1 MQFDATT
8 INMLVKG
15 IWETIYMVFLSSALS
30 YVIGIPLGIAL
41 VVTDREGISP
51 VPLFNK
57 VLGLIINL
65 LRSVPFIILL
75 IMVLPITK
83 FIVGKTIGSNATVVP
98 LIIAA
103 APYIGR
109 MVESSLKEV
118 DAGVIEA
125 AKSMG
130 ASTWQIIVKVLL
142 PEAKP
147 SLLVGAAISVT
158 TILGYSAMAGFTGGG
173 GLGDIAIRYG
183 YHRYQT
189 DMMMVT
195 RSTTVTIIIS
205 VWLRIPPL
213 PDRYDDGDRSA
224 SGHYCAADPGGR
236 HAHVQKE

>member
-1 MQFDATT
+1 MQFDSTT
-8 INMLVKG
+8 MQMLIKG
-15 IWETIYMVFLSSALS
+15 IGETLYMVFLSSALS

-41 VVTDREGISP
+41 VVTDKDGISP

-57 VLGLIINL
+57 VLGLVINV
-65 LRSVPFIILL
+65 LRSIPFIILL
-75 IMVLPITK
+75 IMVIPITRM
-83 FIVGKTIGSNATVVP
+83 IVGKIIGCNATVVP
-98 LIIAA
+98 LVIAA

-195 RSTTVTIIIS
+195 VVLLIIIVQLIQEVFMRMS
-205 VWLRIPPL
+205 R
-213 PDRYDDGDRSA
+213 RGDKRV
-224 SGHYCAADPGGR
+224 R
-236 HAHVQKE
+236 

>member
-1 MQFDATT
+1 M
-8 INMLVKG
+8 
-15 IWETIYMVFLSSALS
+15 
-30 YVIGIPLGIAL
+30 
-41 VVTDREGISP
+41 
-51 VPLFNK
+51 
-57 VLGLIINL
+57 INL

-75 IMVLPITK
+75 IMVIPITRL
-83 FIVGKTIGSNATVVP
+83 IVGKIYGSNATVVP
-98 LIIAA
+98 LVISAS
-103 APYIGR
+103 PYIAR

-189 DMMMVT
+189 DMMLVT
-195 RSTTVTIIIS
+195 VVLLVIIVQLIQEIFMRMSRRSDK
-205 VWLRIPPL
+205 RI
-213 PDRYDDGDRSA
+213 R
-224 SGHYCAADPGGR
+224 
-236 HAHVQKE
+236 

>member
-1 MQFDATT
+1 MQFDST
-8 INMLVKG
+8 
-15 IWETIYMVFLSSALS
+15 TIYMVFLSSALS

-41 VVTDREGISP
+41 VVTDKEGISP

-57 VLGLIINL
+57 ALGLIINL

-75 IMVLPITK
+75 IMVLPVTK

-173 GLGDIAIRYG
+173 GLGDI
-183 YHRYQT
+183 
-189 DMMMVT
+189 
-195 RSTTVTIIIS
+195 
-205 VWLRIPPL
+205 

>member
-41 VVTDREGISP
+41 VVTDKEGISP

-109 MVESSLKEV
+109 MVESSLKEG

-195 RSTTVTIIIS
+195 VVLLVIIVQLIQEVAMRMS
-205 VWLRIPPL
+205 RKSDKRI
-213 PDRYDDGDRSA
+213 R
-224 SGHYCAADPGGR
+224 
-236 HAHVQKE
+236 

>member
-1 MQFDATT
+1 MQFDSTT

-30 YVIGIPLGIAL
+30 YVIVIPLGIAL
-41 VVTDREGISP
+41 VVTDKEGISP

-57 VLGLIINL
+57 ALGLIINL

-75 IMVLPITK
+75 IMVLPVTK

-195 RSTTVTIIIS
+195 VVLLVIIVQLIQEVAMRMS
-205 VWLRIPPL
+205 RKSDKRI
-213 PDRYDDGDRSA
+213 R
-224 SGHYCAADPGGR
+224 
-236 HAHVQKE
+236 

>member
-1 MQFDATT
+1 MQFDSTT
-8 INMLVKG
+8 MQMLIKG
-15 IWETIYMVFLSSALS
+15 IGETLYMVFLSSALS

-41 VVTDREGISP
+41 VVTDKDGIRP

-57 VLGLIINL
+57 VLGLVINV
-65 LRSVPFIILL
+65 LRSIPFIILL
-75 IMVLPITK
+75 IMVIPITRM
-83 FIVGKTIGSNATVVP
+83 IVGKIIGCNATVVP
-98 LIIAA
+98 LVIAA

-125 AKSMG
+125 AISMG

-195 RSTTVTIIIS
+195 VVLLIIIVQLIQEVFMRMS
-205 VWLRIPPL
+205 R
-213 PDRYDDGDRSA
+213 RGDKRV
-224 SGHYCAADPGGR
+224 R
-236 HAHVQKE
+236 

>member
-1 MQFDATT
+1 MQFDSTT

-41 VVTDREGISP
+41 VVTDKEGISP

-98 LIIAA
+98 LIAA
-103 APYIGR
+103 SPYIGR

-195 RSTTVTIIIS
+195 VVLLVIIVQLIQEVAMRMS
-205 VWLRIPPL
+205 RKSDKRI
-213 PDRYDDGDRSA
+213 R
-224 SGHYCAADPGGR
+224 
-236 HAHVQKE
+236 

>member
-1 MQFDATT
+1 MQFDSTT
-8 INMLVKG
+8 RHMRVKG
-15 IWETIYMVFLSSALS
+15 IWETLYRVCLPSALS
-30 YVIGIPLGIAL
+30 YVIGIPLGIAM
-41 VVTDREGISP
+41 VVTDKEGISP

-103 APYIGR
+103 SPYIGR

-195 RSTTVTIIIS
+195 VVLLVIIVQLIQEVAMRMS
-205 VWLRIPPL
+205 RKSDKRI
-213 PDRYDDGDRSA
+213 R
-224 SGHYCAADPGGR
+224 
-236 HAHVQKE
+236 

>member
-1 MQFDATT
+1 MQFDSTT

-41 VVTDREGISP
+41 VVTDKEGISP

-103 APYIGR
+103 SPYIGR

-195 RSTTVTIIIS
+195 VVLLVIIVQLIQEVAMRMS
-205 VWLRIPPL
+205 RKSDTRI
-213 PDRYDDGDRSA
+213 R
-224 SGHYCAADPGGR
+224 
-236 HAHVQKE
+236 

>member
-41 VVTDREGISP
+41 VVTDKEGISP

-57 VLGLIINL
+57 ALGLIINL

-75 IMVLPITK
+75 IMVLPVTK

-195 RSTTVTIIIS
+195 VVLLVIIVQLIQEVAMRMS
-205 VWLRIPPL
+205 RKSDKRI
-213 PDRYDDGDRSA
+213 R
-224 SGHYCAADPGGR
+224 
-236 HAHVQKE
+236 

>member
-1 MQFDATT
+1 MQFDSTT

-41 VVTDREGISP
+41 VVTDKEGISP

-103 APYIGR
+103 SPYIGR

-130 ASTWQIIVKVLL
+130 ASTWQIIVNVML

-195 RSTTVTIIIS
+195 VVLLVIIVQLIQEVAMRMS
-205 VWLRIPPL
+205 RKSDKRI
-213 PDRYDDGDRSA
+213 R
-224 SGHYCAADPGGR
+224 
-236 HAHVQKE
+236 

>member
-1 MQFDATT
+1 M
-8 INMLVKG
+8 
-15 IWETIYMVFLSSALS
+15 
-30 YVIGIPLGIAL
+30 
-41 VVTDREGISP
+41 
-51 VPLFNK
+51 PLFNK

-147 SLLVGAAISVT
+147 SLLVGVAISVT
-158 TILGYSAMAGFTGGG
+158 TILGYSAMAG
-173 GLGDIAIRYG
+173 LQEEADWEISPSV
-183 YHRYQT
+183 T
-189 DMMMVT
+189 D
-195 RSTTVTIIIS
+195 TTVTRPI
-205 VWLRIPPL
+205 
-213 PDRYDDGDRSA
+213 
-224 SGHYCAADPGGR
+224 
-236 HAHVQKE
+236 

>member
-41 VVTDREGISP
+41 VVTAREGISP

-195 RSTTVTIIIS
+195 VVLLVIIVQLIQEVAMRMS
-205 VWLRIPPL
+205 RKSDKRI
-213 PDRYDDGDRSA
+213 R
-224 SGHYCAADPGGR
+224 
-236 HAHVQKE
+236 

>member
-195 RSTTVTIIIS
+195 VVLLVIIVQLIQE
-205 VWLRIPPL
+205 VALRMSRKSDKRI
-213 PDRYDDGDRSA
+213 R
-224 SGHYCAADPGGR
+224 
-236 HAHVQKE
+236 

>member
-1 MQFDATT
+1 MQFDSTT

-15 IWETIYMVFLSSALS
+15 IGETVYMISLSSLLS
-30 YVIGIPLGIAL
+30 YILGIPLGIAL
-41 VVTDREGISP
+41 VVTDKDGIHPIP
-51 VPLFNK
+51 VLNR
-57 VLGLIINL
+57 VLGLVINL

-75 IMVLPITK
+75 IMVLPVTK
-83 FIVGKTIGSNATVVP
+83 LIVGKTIGSNAAIVP
-98 LIIAA
+98 LVISA

-118 DAGVIEA
+118 DAGVVEA

-147 SLLVGAAISVT
+147 SLLVGAAISIT

-183 YHRYQT
+183 YHRYQS
-189 DMMMVT
+189 DMMFVT
-195 RSTTVTIIIS
+195 VVLLVIIVQLIQEIAMRLARRSDK
-205 VWLRIPPL
+205 RI
-213 PDRYDDGDRSA
+213 R
-224 SGHYCAADPGGR
+224 
-236 HAHVQKE
+236 

>member
-41 VVTDREGISP
+41 VVTGREGISP

-195 RSTTVTIIIS
+195 VVLLVIIVQLIQEVAMRMS
-205 VWLRIPPL
+205 RKSDKRI
-213 PDRYDDGDRSA
+213 R
-224 SGHYCAADPGGR
+224 
-236 HAHVQKE
+236 

>member
-8 INMLVKG
+8 INMLVKV

-41 VVTDREGISP
+41 VVTDKEGISP

-195 RSTTVTIIIS
+195 VVLLVIIVQLIQEVAMRMS
-205 VWLRIPPL
+205 RKSDKRI
-213 PDRYDDGDRSA
+213 R
-224 SGHYCAADPGGR
+224 
-236 HAHVQKE
+236 

>member
-1 MQFDATT
+1 MQFDAT
-8 INMLVKG
+8 
-15 IWETIYMVFLSSALS
+15 TIYMVFLSSALS

-41 VVTDREGISP
+41 VVTDKEGISP

-103 APYIGR
+103 SPYIGR

-195 RSTTVTIIIS
+195 VVLLVIIVQLIQEVAMRMS
-205 VWLRIPPL
+205 RKSDKRI
-213 PDRYDDGDRSA
+213 R
-224 SGHYCAADPGGR
+224 
-236 HAHVQKE
+236 

>member
-125 AKSMG
+125 ARSMG
-130 ASTWQIIVKVLL
+130 ASNFTIVTKVMLV
-142 PEAKP
+142 EART
-147 SLLVGAAISVT
+147 SLIVGATISLG
-158 TILGYSAMAGFTGGG
+158 TILGYSAMAGTVGGG

-183 YHRYQT
+183 YYRYQT
-189 DMMMVT
+189 DIMI
-195 RSTTVTIIIS
+195 VTIVIL
-205 VWLRIPPL
+205 VVL
-213 PDRYDDGDRSA
+213 
-224 SGHYCAADPGGR
+224 
-236 HAHVQKE
+236 VQILQGLGMMLSRKLDKRKA

>member
-1 MQFDATT
+1 MQFDSTT

-41 VVTDREGISP
+41 VVTDKEGISP

-57 VLGLIINL
+57 VLGFIINL

-103 APYIGR
+103 SPYIGR

-195 RSTTVTIIIS
+195 VVLLVIIVQLIQEVAMRMS
-205 VWLRIPPL
+205 RKSDKRI
-213 PDRYDDGDRSA
+213 R
-224 SGHYCAADPGGR
+224 
-236 HAHVQKE
+236 

>member
-1 MQFDATT
+1 MQFDSTT
-8 INMLVKG
+8 MQMLIKG
-15 IWETIYMVFLSSALS
+15 IGETLYMVFLSSALS

-41 VVTDREGISP
+41 VVTDKDGIRP

-57 VLGLIINL
+57 VLGLVINV
-65 LRSVPFIILL
+65 LRS
-75 IMVLPITK
+75 ITRM
-83 FIVGKTIGSNATVVP
+83 IVGKIIGCNATVVP
-98 LIIAA
+98 LVIAA

-195 RSTTVTIIIS
+195 VVLLIIIVQLIQEVFMRMS
-205 VWLRIPPL
+205 R
-213 PDRYDDGDRSA
+213 RGDKRV
-224 SGHYCAADPGGR
+224 R
-236 HAHVQKE
+236 

>member
-1 MQFDATT
+1 MQFDSTT
-8 INMLVKG
+8 INMLVRG

-41 VVTDREGISP
+41 VVTDKEGISP

-57 VLGLIINL
+57 ALGLIINL

-75 IMVLPITK
+75 IMVLPVTK

-195 RSTTVTIIIS
+195 VVLLVIIVQLIQEVAMRMS
-205 VWLRIPPL
+205 RKSDKRI
-213 PDRYDDGDRSA
+213 R
-224 SGHYCAADPGGR
+224 
-236 HAHVQKE
+236 

>member
-41 VVTDREGISP
+41 VVTDKEGISP

-158 TILGYSAMAGFTGGG
+158 RILGYSAMAGFTGGG

-195 RSTTVTIIIS
+195 VVLLVIIVQLIQEVAMRMS
-205 VWLRIPPL
+205 RKSDKRI
-213 PDRYDDGDRSA
+213 R
-224 SGHYCAADPGGR
+224 
-236 HAHVQKE
+236 

>member
-1 MQFDATT
+1 MQFDSTT

-41 VVTDREGISP
+41 VVTDKEGISP

-57 VLGLIINL
+57 ALGLIINL

-195 RSTTVTIIIS
+195 VVLLVIIVQLIQEVAMRMS
-205 VWLRIPPL
+205 RKSDKRI
-213 PDRYDDGDRSA
+213 R
-224 SGHYCAADPGGR
+224 
-236 HAHVQKE
+236 

>member
-1 MQFDATT
+1 M
-8 INMLVKG
+8 
-15 IWETIYMVFLSSALS
+15 
-30 YVIGIPLGIAL
+30 
-41 VVTDREGISP
+41 VTDKEGISP

-103 APYIGR
+103 SPYIGR

-195 RSTTVTIIIS
+195 VVLLVIIVQLIQEVAMRMS
-205 VWLRIPPL
+205 RKSDKRI
-213 PDRYDDGDRSA
+213 R
-224 SGHYCAADPGGR
+224 
-236 HAHVQKE
+236 

>member
-195 RSTTVTIIIS
+195 VVLLVIIVQLIQEVAMRMSRKS
-205 VWLRIPPL
+205 VKRI
-213 PDRYDDGDRSA
+213 R
-224 SGHYCAADPGGR
+224 
-236 HAHVQKE
+236 